1 MRGVALAEGL
11 WIGLPLSMCVIALA
25 VLGLSPA
32 FSWIPELLLL
42 GTAAIVP
49 VAAFAFAGARAATR
63 TRRWTD
69 GLLAGAI
76 AGTLSGAAGGLS
88 YALFGKP
95 LLNIAVGL
103 VLGTVGGALV
113 GMAAGLA
120 SAGPRR

>member
-11 WIGLPLSMCVIALA
+11 RIGLPLGMCVIALA

-32 FSWIPELLLL
+32 FSWIPEVLLLA
-42 GTAAIVP
+42 TAAIAP
-49 VAAFAFAGARAATR
+49 VAAFAFAGSRAATR

-120 SAGPRR
+120 SAGRRR